1 MSDDRHDEPVV
12 SVEGSADEAELRR
25 ELLRLAAEFDNYRKA
40 VARERE
46 LLRERAL
53 DEAALALLP
62 VYDALGR
69 ALAARGDGDPL
80 REDLLRLQGLVEEA
94 LARLGCQAYSSL
106 GKPFDPLYHEAL
118 WAEEAESEKN
128 TILAEYERGFV
139 RQGRVLRPAKV
150 KVSLGRPG
158 GGVS

>member
-1 MSDDRHDEPVV
+1 MTEDRHDEPTV
-12 SVEGSADEAELRR
+12 SVEGSAGEGELRR

-46 LLRERAL
+46 LLREKAL

-69 ALAARGDGDPL
+69 ALEAHGEGDPL
-80 REDLLRLQGLVEEA
+80 RESLLRLQGLVEEA
-94 LARLGCQAYSSL
+94 LARLGCQAYDSL
-106 GKPFDPLYHEAL
+106 GKSFDPLYHEAL
-118 WAEEAESEKN
+118 WAEEADCERN
-128 TILAEYERGFV
+128 TILAEYERGFL